1 MPQLEI
7 LRREISRR
15 KIPSRRA
22 AKFYNVNFKICV
34 VIRTACGILRFRHG
48 GISRAVFVA
57 VKFYVAKFSLQ
68 ICRCEILR
76 GKISRGGIRFCKILY
91 FKIRAQNSA
100 WSRLIRRKP
109 AVYRK
114 YRAADPFRR
123 IRSQKHRRIADV
135 LRAADFAE
143 RIDILHHLLERLA
156 PLRAKRA

>member
-7 LRREISRR
+7 LRR
-15 KIPSRRA
+15 KIPPKLYA
-22 AKFYNVNFKICV
+22 AKFYNINFKICV
-34 VIRTACGILRFRHG
+34 VIHTACRILRFRHG

-57 VKFYVAKFSLQ
+57 VKFYAAKFHCKFASANSTS
-68 ICRCEILR
+68 
-76 GKISRGGIRFCKILY
+76 KISRGGIRCRKILY
-91 FKIRAQNSA
+91 FKTRAQNSA
-100 WSRLIRRKP
+100 RSRLIRRKP

-123 IRSQKHRRIADV
+123 IRRQKHCRLADV

>member
-1 MPQLEI
+1 MQQHEI
-7 LRREISRR
+7 LRREISRL
-15 KIPSRRA
+15 KIPNQRA
-22 AKFYNVNFKICV
+22 VKFYNINFKIYV
-34 VIRTACGILRFRHG
+34 VIRAACRILRFRHG

-57 VKFYVAKFSLQ
+57 VKFYAAKFDCKFAAANSTS
-68 ICRCEILR
+68 
-76 GKISRGGIRFCKILY
+76 KISRGGIRCRKILY

-100 WSRLIRRKP
+100 QPRLIRRKS

-123 IRSQKHRRIADV
+123 IRRQKHRRIADV

-143 RIDILHHLLERLA
+143 RIDILHHLFKRLA